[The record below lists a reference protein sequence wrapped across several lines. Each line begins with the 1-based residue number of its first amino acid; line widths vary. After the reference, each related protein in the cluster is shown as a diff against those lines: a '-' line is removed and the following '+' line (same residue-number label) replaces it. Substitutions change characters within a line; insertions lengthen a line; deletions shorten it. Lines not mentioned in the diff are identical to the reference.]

1 MIYFDNAAT
10 TFPKPPYVSEEV
22 YRCIR
27 SYGGNPGR
35 SGHSLSLKAAEKVY
49 ECRELASDMFGLGDP
64 TRVVFTH
71 NTTEALNV
79 AIKGLLHVGDHVIIS
94 DMEHNAVLR
103 PIKKLSA
110 LGLIEYSVYRSGSE
124 GEQSQDS
131 TVENIRSLI
140 RPNTGLI
147 VSVHASN
154 ICSAVMPIQ
163 AIGELCRETGISF
176 IVDAAASAGHIPI
189 NMTQMNINALCVP
202 GHKGLYGP
210 QGSGM
215 LLLDKSTFPE
225 TSFEGGNGINSLDGD
240 MSDILPERYEA
251 GTLPTPAI
259 AGLCEGIKA
268 VQRSGIGHISRLEG
282 ALYSELLERLK
293 NMKGITVYAPSHIG
307 HTLLFNVDGIPSD
320 MVGSELNRSGICVR
334 SGYHCAP
341 LAHSTLKTPD
351 GGAVRVSFGMY
362 NTKSEVAAFCDEIY
376 KYTKYRKN

>member
-22 YRCIR
+22 YKCIR
-27 SYGGNPGR
+27 NYGGNPGR

-49 ECRELASDMFGLGDP
+49 ECRELASDMFALGDP
-64 TRVVFTH
+64 TRVIFTH
-71 NTTEALNV
+71 NTTEALNI

-103 PIKKLSA
+103 PIKKLHE
-110 LGLIEYSVYRSGSE
+110 LGLIEYSVYSSGSAD
-124 GEQSQDS
+124 EQIQSDI
-131 TVENIRSLI
+131 VENIKSLI

-163 AIGELCRETGISF
+163 AIGKLCRECGIYF

-189 NMTQMNINALCVP
+189 NMTQMNINALCIP

-215 LLLDKSTFPE
+215 MLLNKNTLPE
-225 TSFEGGNGINSLDGD
+225 TVLEGGNGINSLDGD

-251 GTLPTPAI
+251 GTLPTPSI

-268 VQRSGIGHISRLEG
+268 VKKSGIEHISRVERS
-282 ALYSELLERLK
+282 LYTELFGRLK
-293 NMKGITVYAPSHIG
+293 NMNGITVYAPSHVG
-307 HTLLFNVDGIPSD
+307 HTLLFNIDGVPSD
-320 MVGSELNRSGICVR
+320 VVGGELNKVGICVR

-341 LAHSTLKTPD
+341 LAHSTLNTPD

-362 NTKSEVAAFCDEIY
+362 NTKSEVVAFCDEIY
-376 KYTKYRKN
+376 KISKSMK

>member
-10 TFPKPPYVSEEV
+10 TFPKPLYVSEEV

-49 ECRELASDMFGLGDP
+49 ECRELASELFSLGDP

-71 NTTEALNV
+71 NTTESLNM

-103 PIKKLSA
+103 PIKKLHE
-110 LGLIEYSVYRSGSE
+110 LGLIEYSVYSSGSE
-124 GEQSQDS
+124 RGQDKS
-131 TVENIRSLI
+131 KTIEGIRALI
-140 RPNTGLI
+140 RKNTSLI

-163 AIGELCRETGISF
+163 DIGTLCREAGIYF

-189 NMTQMNINALCVP
+189 DMAQMNINALCVP

-215 LLLDKSTFPE
+215 LLLDKNTLPE
-225 TSFEGGNGINSLDGD
+225 TVLEGGNGINSLDGD

-268 VQRSGIGHISRLEG
+268 VKKSGIEHISRVERS
-282 ALYSELLERLK
+282 LYSELFGRLK
-293 NMKGITVYAPSHIG
+293 NMKGVTVYAPSHIG
-307 HTLLFNVDGIPSD
+307 HTMLFNIDGIPSD
-320 MVGSELNRSGICVR
+320 AVGGELNKAGICVR

-341 LAHSTLKTPD
+341 LAHSTLQTPD

-362 NTKSEVAAFCDEIY
+362 NTKSEIAAFCDEIY
-376 KYTKYRKN
+376 KISKSTR

>member
-22 YRCIR
+22 YKCIR
-27 SYGGNPGR
+27 NYGGNPGR

-49 ECRELASDMFGLGDP
+49 ECRELASELFALDDP

-71 NTTEALNV
+71 NTTEALNI

-103 PIKKLSA
+103 PIKKLHE
-110 LGLIEYSVYRSGSE
+110 LGLIEYSVYSSGSAD
-124 GEQSQDS
+124 EQSQSDI
-131 TVENIRSLI
+131 VENIKSLI

-163 AIGELCRETGISF
+163 AIGKLCREHGIYF

-189 NMTQMNINALCVP
+189 DMAQMNINALCVP

-215 LLLDKSTFPE
+215 MLLDKNTLPE
-225 TSFEGGNGINSLDGD
+225 TVLEGGNGINSLDGD

-251 GTLPTPAI
+251 GTLPTPSI

-268 VQRSGIGHISRLEG
+268 VKKSGIEHISRIECS
-282 ALYSELLERLK
+282 LYSELSERLK
-293 NMKGITVYAPSHIG
+293 NMKGITVYAPSHVG
-307 HTLLFNVDGIPSD
+307 HTLLFNIDGVPSD
-320 MVGSELNRSGICVR
+320 VVGGELNKVGICVR

-362 NTKSEVAAFCDEIY
+362 NTKSEVVAFCDEIY
-376 KYTKYRKN
+376 KISKSMK